1 MNIENMSKPVH
12 KIYIFSLVI
21 IEVAVFLLLLE
32 KGYEYYRLP
41 IEERPFSEVHN
52 TLKPGG
58 ILGHG
63 YGIIGTLMMIVGV
76 FGYMLRKR
84 VKAMYRW
91 GRLKYWLEFHIFL
104 CTLGPL
110 LILFH
115 SAFKFGGLVS
125 ISFWCMI
132 AVVVSGVIGRFI
144 YVQIP
149 RTVNGEELSIE
160 DIKDM
165 QEKIKKDFKNNYNI
179 SEETYNKLIS
189 LLDSEDKTP
198 GVLATI
204 FNFNLS
210 GRKKL
215 YEIKS
220 LLKGKISKNHYNE
233 LLKLAKKEILL
244 NTKISHLNLMK
255 KLFGYWHV
263 IHLPF
268 ALIML
273 IIAII
278 HVAIAIAFGYTWK
291 L

>member
-1 MNIENMSKPVH
+1 MGKWIH
-12 KIYIFSLVI
+12 RIYIAALVI
-21 IEVAVFLLLLE
+21 IEVVVFVYLVY
-32 KGYEYYRLP
+32 KGYDYYRLP
-41 IEERPFSEVHN
+41 VEERPFSEVHN
-52 TLKPGG
+52 ELKPGG

-125 ISFWCMI
+125 ISFWSMV
-132 AVVVSGVIGRFI
+132 AVVISGVIGRFI

-149 RTVNGEELSIE
+149 RTVDGDELSID
-160 DIKDM
+160 DIKEM
-165 QEKIKKDFKNNYNI
+165 QEKIKNDLKNNYNLG
-179 SEETYNKLIS
+179 EETYNKLIA
-189 LLDSEDKTP
+189 LLDSQDNTP
-198 GVLATI
+198 GVIATI
-204 FNFNLS
+204 FNFNLQ

-215 YEIKS
+215 YRIKS
-220 LLKGKISKNHYNE
+220 LLKGKISKEHYDE
-233 LLKLAKKEILL
+233 LIELAKKEISL

-273 IIAII
+273 IIAIV
-278 HVAIAIAFGYTWK
+278 HVGIAIAFGYTWK
-291 L
+291 F